1 MEEKIFTMQKKIP
14 DPNLIAF
21 MFFGH
26 PFNGLKK
33 FQNMAHESFLLLL
46 RKTPPPKKKKK
57 RFFTVQGPHILLR
70 KNLGSSIFLP
80 TPPSNLNNDCKKI
93 LTAFT

>member
-1 MEEKIFTMQKKIP
+1 MC
-14 DPNLIAF
+14 
-21 MFFGH
+21 FGH

-33 FQNMAHESFLLLL
+33 FQSMANESFLQLL
-46 RKTPPPKKKKK
+46 RKAPPHQKKNL
-57 RFFTVQGPHILLR
+57 FFTVQGPHIPQR
-70 KNLGSSIFLP
+70 KNLGSFIFLP